1 MEGSKNMSN
10 QYNDALL
17 DQLFQKYLELG
28 YDEHEA
34 ERLALEEFD
43 NLGE

>member
-1 MEGSKNMSN
+1 MLFMSN
-10 QYNDALL
+10 HYNDALL

-28 YDEHEA
+28 YDDHEA

>member
-10 QYNDALL
+10 HHNDALL

-28 YDEHEA
+28 YDDYEA

>member
-28 YDEHEA
+28 YDDHEA